1 MVKFSSFSLFFVLLL
16 VINSSN
22 CLNDKKTNGNIKVEV
37 KEEIIKD
44 ASFNSLASSCFSVF
58 ISGFGDK
65 TFFISTIASISY
77 NKWISAFA
85 SLSGLIIMGVISL
98 VLGIEI
104 SEFIP
109 LNVINIISSL
119 IFIMMG
125 LGMIYEAVY
134 CEVDKEIIQISNKDD
149 DEKTCLKDENTE
161 ANTKIEEVTIFETF
175 GSSDDE
181 ALKLQSKI
189 KLEAKF
195 ENETKLYLKGK
206 LIYYNNN

>member
-1 MVKFSSFSLFFVLLL
+1 MNTLLTL
-16 VINSSN
+16 
-22 CLNDKKTNGNIKVEV
+22 
-37 KEEIIKD
+37 
-44 ASFNSLASSCFSVF
+44 
-58 ISGFGDK
+58 
-65 TFFISTIASISY
+65 
-77 NKWISAFA
+77 
-85 SLSGLIIMGVISL
+85 
-98 VLGIEI
+98 
-104 SEFIP
+104 
-109 LNVINIISSL
+109 ISSL

-134 CEVDKEIIQISNKDD
+134 CEVDKEIIHISNKDD
-149 DEKTCLKDENTE
+149 EEKACLKDENTE